1 MSDSHPTP
9 IYYGYWLI
17 GVAFVT
23 QLVAVGV
30 TNYVAGPFMAPMV
43 EELGWSRAEYTIPRS
58 LGMFIMAGVG
68 FLIGALV
75 DRHGGRRFMLFGTC
89 VCSASLWLLGSTE
102 TLAGWIVV
110 NGVLLTAGAG
120 LMGNL
125 VVNVTLAKWFV
136 ERRGFAVAM
145 AAMGVSFAG
154 IAVTPAVT
162 WAIEAWGWR
171 SAWEALAVAS
181 FLVAAPVSL
190 FVRRAPEDH
199 GLLPDGKTAA
209 DAAAGRTALA
219 EADFARSMTRR
230 QALGSFAFYALI
242 AAFGLF
248 TINIVVVLL
257 HAMPWLDD
265 EGFTPTLAAQM
276 IVVTSIPAMLAK
288 PIWGFFI
295 DRLQAKALGRPRQRR
310 HRRRLAPDR
319 RGPRLRLPALGN
331 RRLLPLGHR
340 LGRHDPH
347 SGSHLGRLLRPPP
360 LGRRPQ
366 RRHAL
371 LPTLR
376 RRRPTPRGLLPRHH
390 RRLHRRHDRSSARQ
404 PDGSHPHASREAT
417 ETNRGVTP
425 RGPWGRGHLALA
437 RAARARQLRMDGPLE
452 GRHSA
457 FPTRRQARLS
467 HGWTAG
473 LWREGILPSL
483 RADRRVSPSA
493 PPKHRRFFPNER
505 GGGAVVVVGVEA

>member
-1 MSDSHPTP
+1 MSDHPTP

-58 LGMFIMAGVG
+58 LGMFVMAGVG
-68 FLIGALV
+68 FVIGALV
-75 DRHGGRRFMLFGTC
+75 DRHGGRRFMLFGTL

-102 TLAGWIVV
+102 TLFGWIVV

-171 SAWEALAVAS
+171 TAWEALAVAS
-181 FLVAAPVSL
+181 LLVAAPVSL

-295 DRLQAKALGRPRQRR
+295 DRLQAKPLGALGSAVTGSALLLIVAALAADSLPWATVGFFLLGIGWGGMIPIQEVIWAGFFGRR
-310 HRRRLAPDR
+310 HLGAVRSAAMPFSLLFGAAAPLLVAYYRDTTGDYTGAMIAVAAANLTAAALMLAIK
-319 RGPRLRLPALGN
+319 
-331 RRLLPLGHR
+331 
-340 LGRHDPH
+340 
-347 SGSHLGRLLRPPP
+347 PP
-360 LGRRPQ
+360 
-366 RRHAL
+366 
-371 LPTLR
+371 
-376 RRRPTPRGLLPRHH
+376 RPT
-390 RRLHRRHDRSSARQ
+390 
-404 PDGSHPHASREAT
+404 T
-417 ETNRGVTP
+417 T
-425 RGPWGRGHLALA
+425 
-437 RAARARQLRMDGPLE
+437 
-452 GRHSA
+452 
-457 FPTRRQARLS
+457 
-467 HGWTAG
+467 
-473 LWREGILPSL
+473 
-483 RADRRVSPSA
+483 
-493 PPKHRRFFPNER
+493 
-505 GGGAVVVVGVEA
+505 

>member
-1 MSDSHPTP
+1 MSDHPTP

-58 LGMFIMAGVG
+58 LGMFVMAGVG
-68 FLIGALV
+68 FVIGALV
-75 DRHGGRRFMLFGTC
+75 DRHGGRRFMLFGTL

-102 TLAGWIVV
+102 TLFGWIVV

-199 GLLPDGKTAA
+199 GLLPDGKTPA

-295 DRLQAKALGRPRQRR
+295 DRLQAKPLGALGSAVTGGALLLIVAALASDSLPWATVGFFLLGVGWGGMIPIQEVIWAGFFGRR
-310 HRRRLAPDR
+310 HLGAVRSAAMPFSLLFGAAAPLLVAYYRDTTGDYTGAMIAVAAANLTAAALMLAIK
-319 RGPRLRLPALGN
+319 
-331 RRLLPLGHR
+331 
-340 LGRHDPH
+340 
-347 SGSHLGRLLRPPP
+347 PP
-360 LGRRPQ
+360 
-366 RRHAL
+366 
-371 LPTLR
+371 
-376 RRRPTPRGLLPRHH
+376 RPT
-390 RRLHRRHDRSSARQ
+390 
-404 PDGSHPHASREAT
+404 T
-417 ETNRGVTP
+417 T
-425 RGPWGRGHLALA
+425 
-437 RAARARQLRMDGPLE
+437 
-452 GRHSA
+452 
-457 FPTRRQARLS
+457 
-467 HGWTAG
+467 
-473 LWREGILPSL
+473 
-483 RADRRVSPSA
+483 
-493 PPKHRRFFPNER
+493 
-505 GGGAVVVVGVEA
+505 

>member
-1 MSDSHPTP
+1 MPESNPTA

-17 GVAFVT
+17 GVAFVA

-58 LGMFIMAGVG
+58 LGMFVMAGVG

-75 DRHGGRRFMLFGTC
+75 DRHGGRRFMLFGTLA
-89 VCSASLWLLGSTE
+89 CSASLWLLGSTE

-171 SAWEALAVAS
+171 SAWKALAVAS
-181 FLVAAPVSL
+181 LLVAAPVSL

-242 AAFGLF
+242 VAFGLF

-295 DRLQAKALGRPRQRR
+295 DRLQARPLGALGSAVTGGSLLLIVAALAFDSLAWAIAGFFLLGVGWGGMIPIQEVIWAGFFG
-310 HRRRLAPDR
+310 RRRLGAVRSAAMPFSLVFGAAAPLLVAFYRDSI
-319 RGPRLRLPALGN
+319 GN
-331 RRLLPLGHR
+331 YTGAMIAVAVANLTAAVLMLAVK
-340 LGRHDPH
+340 
-347 SGSHLGRLLRPPP
+347 PPK
-360 LGRRPQ
+360 
-366 RRHAL
+366 
-371 LPTLR
+371 
-376 RRRPTPRGLLPRHH
+376 
-390 RRLHRRHDRSSARQ
+390 
-404 PDGSHPHASREAT
+404 
-417 ETNRGVTP
+417 
-425 RGPWGRGHLALA
+425 
-437 RAARARQLRMDGPLE
+437 
-452 GRHSA
+452 
-457 FPTRRQARLS
+457 
-467 HGWTAG
+467 
-473 LWREGILPSL
+473 
-483 RADRRVSPSA
+483 PSA
-493 PPKHRRFFPNER
+493 T
-505 GGGAVVVVGVEA
+505 